1 MLAASYL
8 VFADFRGTKISVTNR
23 EKFIDQIN
31 IEWLSNGDQILPTQ
45 SLLLSKYMDSK
56 YMNTVGK

>member
-23 EKFIDQIN
+23 EKFID
-31 IEWLSNGDQILPTQ
+31 
-45 SLLLSKYMDSK
+45 
-56 YMNTVGK
+56 